1 MGSQR
6 KEKKGSRNTHENVAA
21 FHQILH
27 IKASTLL
34 FVDTIMPDRGHVN
47 TPLHPFGLFISLNK
61 ATCTSLAGDGLVT
74 PKQLL

>member
-1 MGSQR
+1 MGSQC
-6 KEKKGSRNTHENVAA
+6 KGKKGSRNTHENVAA
-21 FHQILH
+21 FYQILH

-61 ATCTSLAGDGLVT
+61 ATCTSLVGGGLVP
-74 PKQLL
+74 PKQQL